1 MSGPR
6 TKTVDVLIVGGGPAG
21 MISALCL
28 SACGVS
34 SLIVERKTGVE
45 EHPKAHELNTRS
57 IEILNG
63 LGISTDELAVE
74 ASPESDGSRILF
86 CRTINEE
93 FGRIDLEVDGAS
105 TQKYRRHLRS
115 KRAYLNLSQTEFE
128 KVVAQHVHS
137 APSIEWLSGHEWK
150 GLDQD
155 EGSVRSMIR
164 ELSSGTKQV
173 VESRYVI
180 AADGAGSRVRKALGI
195 GMQGPE
201 KLQDF
206 LNIYFENGL
215 RDRVDTP
222 AKLYWILHP
231 EAPGAFIA
239 HHMDK
244 RWTYNMPLV
253 TPFESEED
261 YPEEVLKKRIH
272 TALGFDAGIE
282 IESVSRWRMTVQVAE
297 AFRQGRA
304 FLVGDAAHRFPP
316 TGGLGMNTGIADA
329 HNLAWKLAATLRGAP
344 DKLLDTY
351 EAERRPVA
359 QRNAH
364 ESATNYEKIFEV
376 FEAFGLQR
384 DGLDRL
390 AQLKSTALFR
400 WLPRGIQ
407 TLALRAVLAIPHRLL
422 NRFTTKP
429 EVREKVEHAIAD
441 QLGHFDRIGL
451 DIGYVYGQGALT
463 PERKE
468 TPDYPVSTYEPSTI
482 PGSRF
487 PHVELGA
494 HRGDSSHDLVDY
506 DCFRLLVAG
515 EPGAWQKAE
524 EDLLQQGVKIDVES
538 VGTVPA
544 DEGGRSRLTEL
555 CRLGSSGALLLRPDG
570 HVGWRCEEGPEDRS
584 ATLLA
589 AAGEMSLV

>member
-201 KLQDF
+201 KLQ
-206 LNIYFENGL
+206 
-215 RDRVDTP
+215 
-222 AKLYWILHP
+222 
-231 EAPGAFIA
+231 
-239 HHMDK
+239 
-244 RWTYNMPLV
+244 
-253 TPFESEED
+253 
-261 YPEEVLKKRIH
+261 
-272 TALGFDAGIE
+272 
-282 IESVSRWRMTVQVAE
+282 
-297 AFRQGRA
+297 
-304 FLVGDAAHRFPP
+304 
-316 TGGLGMNTGIADA
+316 
-329 HNLAWKLAATLRGAP
+329 
-344 DKLLDTY
+344 
-351 EAERRPVA
+351 
-359 QRNAH
+359 
-364 ESATNYEKIFEV
+364 
-376 FEAFGLQR
+376 
-384 DGLDRL
+384 
-390 AQLKSTALFR
+390 
-400 WLPRGIQ
+400 
-407 TLALRAVLAIPHRLL
+407 
-422 NRFTTKP
+422 
-429 EVREKVEHAIAD
+429 
-441 QLGHFDRIGL
+441 
-451 DIGYVYGQGALT
+451 
-463 PERKE
+463 
-468 TPDYPVSTYEPSTI
+468 
-482 PGSRF
+482 
-487 PHVELGA
+487 
-494 HRGDSSHDLVDY
+494 
-506 DCFRLLVAG
+506 
-515 EPGAWQKAE
+515 
-524 EDLLQQGVKIDVES
+524 
-538 VGTVPA
+538 
-544 DEGGRSRLTEL
+544 
-555 CRLGSSGALLLRPDG
+555 
-570 HVGWRCEEGPEDRS
+570 
-584 ATLLA
+584 
-589 AAGEMSLV
+589 